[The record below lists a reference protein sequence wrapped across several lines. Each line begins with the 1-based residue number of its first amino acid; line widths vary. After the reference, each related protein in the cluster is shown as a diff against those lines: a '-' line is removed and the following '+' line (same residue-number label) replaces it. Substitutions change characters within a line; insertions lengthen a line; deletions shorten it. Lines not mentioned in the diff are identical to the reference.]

1 MSEGTFAGVRRD
13 GRATEGLGRP
23 RRRWTRARIR
33 RWIISIVLIPI
44 CLIWVYPMLW
54 MVSSSFKTNGEI
66 FQGLNPVPNIIQL
79 GNYITAWVQA
89 DIGRD
94 FLNSVLIALG
104 GVAVVLVV
112 TSMMGYVVGRYPFP
126 GRKALIAVLAVI
138 VFLPQG
144 FTILPILEEVTWL
157 HLNGSLFGIILAES
171 GSVHTVQILLFAGYF
186 AQLPPELEESATVDG
201 AGFLRVF
208 WQIYLPLA
216 KPVVATVVIL
226 QFIASWNDFLIP
238 LVLTLTHPELRPL
251 AVGVYTFQGTN
262 QVQWAD
268 LTAASTIALLPIL
281 VVFLFLQRYF
291 IEGIAGAVKQ

>member
-1 MSEGTFAGVRRD
+1 MTSALPEARAGVQAR
-13 GRATEGLGRP
+13 EGLGRP

-33 RWIISIVLIPI
+33 RWVLSIVLIPI
-44 CLIWVYPMLW
+44 CFIWIYPMLW
-54 MVSSSFKTNGEI
+54 MISSSLKTNGEI
-66 FQGLNPVPNIIQL
+66 FQGLNLIPSVLQL

-89 DIGRD
+89 DIGHD
-94 FLNSVLIALG
+94 FLNSVIVTLG

-112 TSMMGYVVGRYPFP
+112 TSTMGYVIGRYPFP
-126 GRKALIAVLAVI
+126 GRRILIGFLAAI

-171 GSVHTVQILLFAGYF
+171 GSVHTVMILLFAGYF

-216 KPVVATVVIL
+216 KPVIATVIIM

-238 LVLTLTHPELRPL
+238 LVLTLTQPTLRTL

-281 VVFLFLQRYF
+281 AVFLILQRYF

>member
-1 MSEGTFAGVRRD
+1 MSDTVRAARRGVRSR
-13 GRATEGLGRP
+13 EGLGRP
-23 RRRWTRARIR
+23 RRRWTRGRIR
-33 RWIISIVLIPI
+33 RWVTSIILIPI
-44 CLIWVYPMLW
+44 CLLWIYPMLW
-54 MVSSSFKTNGEI
+54 MVSSSLKTQGEI
-66 FQGLNPVPNIIQL
+66 FGGLNLIPNVLQV

-89 DIGRD
+89 DIGQD
-94 FLNSVLIALG
+94 FVNSVIVSVG
-104 GVAVVLVV
+104 GVAVVLAV
-112 TSMMGYVVGRYPFP
+112 TSTMGYAIGRYPFP
-126 GRKALIAVLAVI
+126 GRKVLIGFLAAI

-144 FTILPILEEVTWL
+144 FSILPILEEVTFL

-171 GSVHTVQILLFAGYF
+171 GSAHVVMILLFAGYF

-216 KPVVATVVIL
+216 KPVIATVIIL

-238 LVLTLTHPELRPL
+238 LVLTLTQPALRTL
-251 AVGVYTFQGTN
+251 AVGIYTFQGTN
-262 QVQWAD
+262 QIQWAD

-281 VVFLFLQRYF
+281 IVFLFLQRYF

>member
-1 MSEGTFAGVRRD
+1 MSEASPTTRRNVRAR
-13 GRATEGLGRP
+13 EGLGSP
-23 RRRWTRARIR
+23 HRRWTRGRTR
-33 RWIISIVLIPI
+33 RLITTIVLIPI
-44 CLIWVYPMLW
+44 CLIWIYPMLW
-54 MVSSSFKTNGEI
+54 MISSSFKTQGEI
-66 FQGLNPVPNIIQL
+66 FGGLNLIPNVIQL

-89 DIGRD
+89 DIGQD
-94 FLNSVLIALG
+94 FINSVIVSVG
-104 GVAVVLVV
+104 GVAVVLAV
-112 TSMMGYVVGRYPFP
+112 TSTMGYAIGRYPFP
-126 GRKALIAVLAVI
+126 GRKILIGFLAAI

-144 FTILPILEEVTWL
+144 FTILPILEEVTFL
-157 HLNGSLFGIILAES
+157 HLSGNLFGIILAES
-171 GSVHTVQILLFAGYF
+171 GSAHVVMILLFAGYF

-216 KPVVATVVIL
+216 KPVIATVIIL

-238 LVLTLTHPELRPL
+238 LVLTLTQPALRTL

-262 QVQWAD
+262 QIQWAD

-281 VVFLFLQRYF
+281 IVFLFLQRYF

>member
-1 MSEGTFAGVRRD
+1 MSTTLD
-13 GRATEGLGRP
+13 PSRASAQAREGLRRPGRWN
-23 RRRWTRARIR
+23 RGRVR
-33 RWIISIVLIPI
+33 RWITSIVLIPI
-44 CLIWVYPMLW
+44 CFIWIYPMLW

-66 FQGLNPVPNIIQL
+66 FQGLNLVPNVIQL

-89 DIGRD
+89 DMGQY
-94 FLNSVLIALG
+94 FLNSVIVTLAGGLI
-104 GVAVVLVV
+104 VVVV
-112 TSMMGYVVGRYPFP
+112 TSMMGYALGRYPFP
-126 GRKALIAVLAVI
+126 GRKAMIGFLAVV

-144 FTILPILEEVTWL
+144 FTILPILELITFL
-157 HLNGSLFGIILAES
+157 HLDGNLFGIILAES
-171 GSVHTVQILLFAGYF
+171 GSAHILMILLFAGYF
-186 AQLPPELEESATVDG
+186 AQLPRELEESAKVDG

-216 KPVVATVVIL
+216 KPVIATVVIM

-238 LVLTLTHPELRPL
+238 LVLTLTQPTLRTL
-251 AVGVYTFQGTN
+251 AVGVYSFQGTN

>member
-1 MSEGTFAGVRRD
+1 MSSTLGTARPGVRAR
-13 GRATEGLGRP
+13 EGLGRP

-33 RWIISIVLIPI
+33 RWVLSLVLIPI
-44 CLIWVYPMLW
+44 CFIWIYPMLW

-66 FQGLNPVPNIIQL
+66 FQGLNLIPNVLEL

-94 FLNSVLIALG
+94 FLNSVIVTLG

-112 TSMMGYVVGRYPFP
+112 TSMMGYVLGRYPFP
-126 GRKALIAVLAVI
+126 GRRYLIGFLAAI

-171 GSVHTVQILLFAGYF
+171 GSVHTVMILLFAGYF

-216 KPVVATVVIL
+216 KPVIATVIIM

-238 LVLTLTHPELRPL
+238 LVLTLTQPTLRTL

-268 LTAASTIALLPIL
+268 LTAASTIALVPIL
-281 VVFLFLQRYF
+281 VVFLILQRYF